1 LTPSPAAIAEYGEQV
16 ASFLRRAG
24 SKTENVAA
32 LNLHAGSLLAELAAL
47 LPAIKESTAYAG
59 IAFYGRFQ
67 AVNLRLIKKLAAT
80 NVASAAA
87 LDAIRAAKAL
97 RVAGSAK
104 AGWDLLLKEDPNA
117 LWAAI
122 YLNLCTVPVNVR
134 VAKTQVDEDQV
145 NEGGDEGE
153 EEEDDDETDTD
164 DDDDSN

>member
-1 LTPSPAAIAEYGEQV
+1 MTPSPAAIAEYGEQV

-47 LPAIKESTAYAG
+47 LPAIKESSAYAG
-59 IAFYGRFQ
+59 LAFYGRFQ

-87 LDAIRAAKAL
+87 LHAIREAKAL
-97 RVAGSAK
+97 RVAASAK

-122 YLNLCTVPVNVR
+122 YLNLCTAPVSVR
-134 VAKTQVDEDQV
+134 VAKSGVDEDHTNQ
-145 NEGGDEGE
+145 NEEQEDEDE
-153 EEEDDDETDTD
+153 PEDDDDA
-164 DDDDSN
+164 NG